1 LATAAAIV
9 GWISWGS
16 TASADWASC
25 RSKPTRTCLLDEAL
39 GGDHGQFVGKERLD
53 VLALTSYRS
62 HPEYLTTA
70 DIDEAKLQ
78 LMSKPAPQPALRW
91 QYFTLAATG
100 LIATDRVQEALDL
113 IPVLDDGWRNNAL
126 NEVIRALIKADRLDD
141 IPLFGRPMLA
151 DPRYV
156 YSTAAKVLAEQGKI
170 EQALAFAALNPA
182 GEPSADMLQA
192 LGVAYARRG
201 DHKMA
206 ARFYD
211 KVQSYV
217 TQRAP
222 SVVQDH
228 TAIEL
233 RFDQI
238 LLQAAR
244 GDADGTRAALKELP
258 AVSDK
263 PSNWVEINRNA
274 GYQKLIVLLLQLDNP
289 GVAIDVARSSPERYR
304 PYDILLVALWD
315 AEHGRLDESREI
327 MSSLGDA
334 TDPKVREALLRG
346 IAIATAKSGDV
357 TAAVAMAEQVS
368 DPVRHRAIMF
378 ELAQSLPP

>member
-1 LATAAAIV
+1 VAAAIV

-16 TASADWASC
+16 AARADWASC

-39 GGDHGQFVGKERLD
+39 RDDQGQLTGKARLD

-70 DIDEAKLQ
+70 DIDEAKRQ
-78 LMSKPAPQPALRW
+78 FMSQPASQPAARW
-91 QYFTLAATG
+91 PFFTLAATG
-100 LIATDRVQEALDL
+100 LIAADRVQEALDL
-113 IPVLDDGWRNNAL
+113 MSELDAGWRNNAL
-126 NEVIRALIKADRLDD
+126 SEVIRALIKADKLDD
-141 IPLFGRPMLA
+141 IPVFGRPMLA
-151 DPRYV
+151 DPRFV
-156 YSTAAKVLAEQGKI
+156 FSTAAKMLAEQGKI

-182 GEPSADMLQA
+182 GQPSPDMLQA
-192 LGVAYARRG
+192 LGVAYARRR

-206 ARFYD
+206 TRFYD

-222 SVVQDH
+222 SVVQDG
-228 TAIEL
+228 TAMEL

-238 LLQAAR
+238 VLQAAR
-244 GDADGTRAALKELP
+244 GDADGARAALKELP
-258 AVSDK
+258 AMSEK
-263 PSNWVEINRNA
+263 PTDWVEINRNA
-274 GYQKLIVLLLQLDNP
+274 GYQKLIALLLQLDNP

-346 IAIATAKSGDV
+346 IAIATAKSGDL